1 MSFSSSFLKFLTKF
15 RYRVEIKWLDLLDS
29 EWSKLILPTHVAL
42 MDPVIMFG
50 YLWAK
55 KSLSPVV
62 TEDYYNVPVLKQIFK
77 SIWAIPI
84 PDLTKN
90 SKELDTSAIVGN
102 IKKALENDRNILL
115 YPQWALARQGFQSIV
130 GKKTA
135 FLITQEAP
143 KDTKILTVTIRWLR
157 WSRSSRAWTWKA
169 PNLALFALKW
179 LWFILWN
186 LFFFVPKR
194 KVEIEITDSTAQ
206 LHKVEKKWLDAFNQ
220 ELEKIYNGKWEEKLN
235 YLTGLCR
242 YNTTKNRKEPAVI
255 QWSIKDLKKSSFNW
269 SADIPADV
277 LNKITAIV
285 KKIKPEFSWKIDL
298 NTNLILD
305 CFFDSLDMAEL
316 KSTVQSAFSDASN
329 PPLLDLKTIGDIAM
343 MAIWQSAT
351 TEEMKPC
358 EWKYS
363 WDSKLIYAHIKGLM
377 DKDSTILTLMKESLK
392 NNKSDGFCYD
402 SIFWVQSRND
412 FLIKAYLIA
421 DLLRK
426 MPWERIAI
434 MLPSLS
440 ATSLLV
446 TWCYLAKK
454 IPVMLNW
461 TQSEEAFAHCIKS
474 QNVKVILTA
483 KSFFQKVQ
491 TPWLQKYKMTFFED
505 VLKDVSLTQKLRA
518 VWRATIFHIPTDIS
532 KIAVVLF
539 TSWSESLPKTV
550 ELTHENIL
558 HDLLWSAWIVGIRK
572 SDVEICYL
580 PPFHSFGF
588 ALWIVMP
595 LISWTR
601 IVFTPDPNDSKT
613 IADLVGH
620 TKASLL
626 CSTPTFLNGIVQIA
640 KGDQLKSLRIAI
652 VWAEK
657 CPKELFTKFSK
668 KAPNATI
675 IEWYGI
681 TECSPVIAVNPF
693 KRGTEIK
700 RWTVWLPIL
709 WQTVKILDLDTHE
722 EQPAKKEWMI
732 YVNWL
737 NVFWGYI
744 DKKLESP
751 FEEFDGKK
759 RYKTWDLWFLDKDGY
774 LTISWRLKRFVKI
787 AWEMISLPAIETVL
801 SRKWKHS
808 DGTECLA
815 VESEE
820 NDWNVK
826 LTLFTTE
833 KLWATEVNNYLHEQ
847 WVTNLVSI
855 DEIIQLK
862 EIPMLGTWKVDHVQL
877 KSILQTWV
885 TKQPKKTS
893 VKKKEEKSEKTKERA
908 PRKIKKK

>member
-1 MSFSSSFLKFLTKF
+1 MNP
-15 RYRVEIKWLDLLDS
+15 
-29 EWSKLILPTHVAL
+29 EWSNLVLPSHVAL
-42 MDPVIMFG
+42 MDPVIISAF
-50 YLWAK
+50 LWAK
-55 KSLSPVV
+55 KWLSPVV
-62 TEDYYNVPVLKQIFK
+62 TEDYYKIPILKWVFNA
-77 SIWAIPI
+77 IWAIPI
-84 PDLTKN
+84 PDLTGDKTKSIN
-90 SKELDTSAIVGN
+90 TDAIVSK
-102 IKKALENDRNILL
+102 ITEALNDNRNILL
-115 YPQWALARQGFQSIV
+115 YPQWALARQWFQSIV

-135 FLITQEAP
+135 FYAAQNAP
-143 KDTKILTVTIRWLR
+143 KDTKILTVNIRWLR
-157 WSRSSRAWTWKA
+157 GSRSSRAWNWKA
-169 PNLALFALKW
+169 PSLALLAVKAIRFA
-179 LWFILWN
+179 ILN
-186 LFFFVPKR
+186 LFIFIPKR
-194 KVEIEITDSTAQ
+194 KVEIQIQDSTQ
-206 LHKVEKKWLDAFNQ
+206 LLHKIEKKWVDAFNQ
-220 ELEKIYNGKWEEKLN
+220 ELEKIYNAKWEEKLN
-235 YLTGLCR
+235 YLTGLCW
-242 YNTTKNRKEPAVI
+242 YNTTKNHKEPNI
-255 QWSIKDLKKSSFNW
+255 IEWSIKDLKRTSFSW
-269 SADIPADV
+269 KADIPADV
-277 LNKITAIV
+277 LNKISAIV
-285 KKIKPEFSWKIDL
+285 KKIKPEFTGKIDL
-298 NTNLILD
+298 DTNLILD

-316 KSTVQSAFSDASN
+316 KSSVQSAFADASN
-329 PPLLDLKTIGDIAM
+329 PPLLDLKTVWDVSM

-351 TEEMKPC
+351 VEEMEPC
-358 EWKYS
+358 DWKYS
-363 WDSKLIYAHIKGLM
+363 WDNKLVYAHIKNLT
-377 DKDSTILTLMKESLK
+377 KEDSTILTLMKASLK
-392 NNKSDGFCYD
+392 SHKSDGFCYD
-402 SIFWVQSRND
+402 SIFGIQSRND

-421 DLLRK
+421 DLLKK

-505 VLKDVSLTQKLRA
+505 VLKDISLIQKLTA
-518 VWRATIFHIPTDIS
+518 VCKAMRFKIPTDIS

-558 HDLLWSAWIVGIRK
+558 HDLLWAAGIVWIK
-572 SDVEICYL
+572 NSDVEICYL

-595 LISWTR
+595 LISWAR

-620 TKASLL
+620 TKSSFL
-626 CSTPTFLNGIVQIA
+626 CSTPTFLNGVVQIA
-640 KGDQLKSLRIAI
+640 KDDQLKSLRIAI

-668 KAPNATI
+668 KSPHATI

-693 KRGTEIK
+693 KNNVEIK
-700 RWTVWLPIL
+700 RGTVWLPIL
-709 WQTVKILDLDTHE
+709 WQTIKILDLDTHK
-722 EQPAKKEWMI
+722 EQPANKEWMI
-732 YVNWL
+732 YVNGL
-737 NVFWGYI
+737 NVFGGYV

-751 FEEFDGKK
+751 FEEFEWKK
-759 RYKTWDLWFLDKDGY
+759 WYKTWDLWFLDKDGY

-801 SRKWKHS
+801 SRKWKNS
-808 DGTECLA
+808 DWTECLA
-815 VESEE
+815 IESEE
-820 NDWNVK
+820 NDGAVK

-833 KLWATEVNNYLHEQ
+833 KIEKSEVNNYLHEQ
-847 WVTNLVSI
+847 WVTNLVAI
-855 DEIIQLK
+855 DEIINLK

-877 KSILQTWV
+877 KKILTGNWTEV
-885 TKQPKKTS
+885 TTKTLQKKSTKS
-893 VKKKEEKSEKTKERA
+893 KKK
-908 PRKIKKK
+908 

>member
-1 MSFSSSFLKFLTKF
+1 MELLN
-15 RYRVEIKWLDLLDS
+15 EKWS
-29 EWSKLILPTHVAL
+29 NLILPSHVAL
-42 MDPVIMFG
+42 MDPVIMFAF
-50 YLWAK
+50 LWDK

-62 TEDYYNVPVLKQIFK
+62 TEDYFNIPVLKQIFK
-77 SIWAIPI
+77 SIWAIPV

-90 SKELDTSAIVGN
+90 SKELDASVIVGN
-102 IKKALENDRNILL
+102 AIKALENGRNILL

-143 KDTKILTVTIRWLR
+143 KDTKILTVSIRWLW

-169 PNLALFALKW
+169 PNLALFALKG
-179 LWFILWN
+179 LRFLLWN

-194 KVEIEITDSTAQ
+194 KVEIEIKDSTAL
-206 LHKVEKKWLDAFNQ
+206 LHKVEKKWLDVFNQ
-220 ELEKIYNGKWEEKLN
+220 ELEKIYNAKWEEKLN
-235 YLTGLCR
+235 YLTWLCW
-242 YNTTKNRKEPAVI
+242 YNTTKDHKEPAVI
-255 QWSIKDLKKSSFNW
+255 QWSIKDLKRSSFNW
-269 SADIPADV
+269 NADIPSDV
-277 LNKITAIV
+277 LNKISAIV
-285 KKIKPEFSWKIDL
+285 KKIKPEFTGKIWLD
-298 NTNLILD
+298 TNLILD

-329 PPLLDLKTIGDIAM
+329 PPLLDLKTVWDVAM

-363 WDSKLIYAHIKGLM
+363 GDGKLIYAHIKWLIN
-377 DKDSTILTLMKESLK
+377 KDSTILTLMKESLK
-392 NNKSDGFCYD
+392 NHKSDGFCYD
-402 SIFWVQSRND
+402 SIFGVQSRND

-421 DLLRK
+421 DLLKK
-426 MPWERIAI
+426 MPGERIAI

-446 TWCYLAKK
+446 VWCYLAKK

-505 VLKDVSLTQKLRA
+505 VLKDVSLIQKLAA
-518 VWRATIFHIPTDIS
+518 VWRATLFKIPTDIS

-550 ELTHENIL
+550 ELTHENVL
-558 HDLLWSAWIVGIRK
+558 NDLLWAAGIVWIRVN
-572 SDVEICYL
+572 DVEICYL

-595 LISWTR
+595 LISWAR

-620 TKASLL
+620 TKSTFL

-640 KGDQLKSLRIAI
+640 KDDQLKSLRIAI

-657 CPKELFTKFSK
+657 CPKDLFVRFSK
-668 KAPNATI
+668 KSPNATI

-693 KRGTEIK
+693 KKWVEIK

-709 WQTVKILDLDTHE
+709 GQIVKILDLDTHK
-722 EQPAKKEWMI
+722 EQPVKKEWMI
-732 YVNWL
+732 YASGL
-737 NVFWGYI
+737 NVFWWYV

-759 RYKTWDLWFLDKDGY
+759 WYKTGDLWYLDKDGY

-808 DGTECLA
+808 DWTECLA
-815 VESEE
+815 IESEE

-833 KLWATEVNNYLHEQ
+833 KLWTSEVNEYLHSE

-855 DEIIQLK
+855 DSIIQLK

-877 KSILQTWV
+877 KSILQSWTV
-885 TKQPKKTS
+885 KPSNKSSTTKATKEKSITKRKT
-893 VKKKEEKSEKTKERA
+893 KKE
-908 PRKIKKK
+908 